1 MSVKPEIS
9 SIRLQFS
16 IVGGRSHEAR
26 SSAVGTMK
34 SPHACTVV
42 GTGPAGLTAAL
53 ALATQGESVVCVG
66 PRPDDAAV
74 SRDTRTTA
82 LFPGSVNLLRNI
94 GIWTHVADRVA
105 PLAAIRI
112 VDATG
117 RLLRAPETLFRA
129 DDIGLADFGANVA
142 NADLMRALL
151 KHAQANTRIGLVDAQ
166 VTATAPAQDA
176 VELALSSG
184 DTLST
189 RVLVAADGRGS
200 LCRRAAG
207 IAASAWSYPQSAL
220 ATTFAHRRP
229 HDGVSTEFHRSAG
242 PLTTVP
248 LPGLRSSL
256 VWVDTP
262 DAVARLLALDDDAF
276 ARELED
282 NLQGLLGPVGPVGP
296 RASFPLSG
304 LRADR
309 MAARRT
315 ILVGEAGHVLPPI
328 GAQGLNLGLR
338 DIAAMVD
345 CIAEARLSG
354 EDAGADYVMDRY
366 DSLRR
371 ADVMARSLGVDLL
384 NRSLLASFLPLDL
397 VRGAGLHLLNMW
409 PQLRHS
415 VVREGLQP
423 AAFTSRLMRAP
434 DA

>member
-1 MSVKPEIS
+1 
-9 SIRLQFS
+9 
-16 IVGGRSHEAR
+16 
-26 SSAVGTMK
+26 MK
-34 SPHACTVV
+34 SPHECAVA
-42 GTGPAGLTAAL
+42 GTGPAGLTATL
-53 ALATQGESVVCVG
+53 ALATQGEGVVCIG
-66 PRPDDAAV
+66 PGPSDIALA
-74 SRDTRTTA
+74 RDTRTTA

-94 GIWTHVADRVA
+94 GIWTDVADRAA

-129 DDIGLADFGANVA
+129 GDIGLADFGANIA

-151 KHAQANTRIGLVDAQ
+151 KHAQANPGISLLDAQ
-166 VTATAPAQDA
+166 VTAMAPALDA
-176 VELALSSG
+176 VELVVSNG

-220 ATTFAHRRP
+220 ATIFAHRRP
-229 HDGVSTEFHRSAG
+229 HGGVSTEFHRSAG

-248 LPGLRSSL
+248 MPGLQSSL

-262 DAVARLLALDDDAF
+262 DAVAHLLALGDDEF

-282 NLQGLLGPVGPVGP
+282 NLQGLLGPVGAVGP

-345 CIAEARLSG
+345 CIVAARRSG
-354 EDAGADYVMDRY
+354 EDIGADDIMERY
-366 DSLRR
+366 DGLRR
-371 ADVMARSLGVDLL
+371 ADVMARGLGVDLL
-384 NRSLLASFLPLDL
+384 NRSLIASFLPLDL
-397 VRGAGLHLLNMW
+397 MRGAGLHLLNMW

-415 VVREGLQP
+415 VLREGLQP
-423 AAFTSRLMRAP
+423 GAFTSRLMQEP
-434 DA
+434 EV